1 MVVAVVVR
9 LVQLRRATRRG
20 GVSGRACSRAGAGA
34 RRNGGARSRR
44 TLGRGVPPRP
54 SSTAETSSS
63 CRFASVIFFLGE
75 HATATVAMALTDAR
89 TRADACARSS
99 RYAANARVG
108 TALLVGTAP
117 RDASER
123 ACLLP
128 ETKGLLRS
136 QQKETRQG
144 ESARK
149 SLVVAR
155 STQRFLPHRRA
166 GSRRARVPIAPSR
179 ASRDSLARPARK
191 IRRPPR
197 RRLRPTGAPWRP
209 LGRRVGRPRGARL
222 RRGSCPVC

>member
-209 LGRRVGRPRGARL
+209 PGRRVGRPRGARL